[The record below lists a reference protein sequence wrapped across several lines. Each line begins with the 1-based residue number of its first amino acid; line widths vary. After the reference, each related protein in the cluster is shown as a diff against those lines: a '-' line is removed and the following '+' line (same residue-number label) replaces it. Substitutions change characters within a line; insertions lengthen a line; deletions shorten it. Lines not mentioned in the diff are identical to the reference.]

1 VSLAVLAHVARAHW
15 RARWLGGRRL
25 ESFQDRRAREIVKY
39 AVERSPF
46 FRSHWAG
53 RDLGDWR
60 SLPTVDK
67 AAMMSRFSDYNTAGV
82 TLDEA
87 MDVALRAERERNFSP
102 EIRGLTVGL
111 SSGTSGHRGLFLV
124 APDERAGWAGTIVAR
139 AVHRLR
145 PGMRVALVLR
155 ANSNLYESIGT
166 GSIRFRFID
175 LSEPDEAMAEAIAA
189 FRPDVLVAPP
199 STLERL
205 GARLRGVVQPEQVIS
220 VAEVLE
226 PQVAD
231 RIAASFAVAI
241 DQIYQCTEGLLA
253 VSCREHR
260 LHVQEDLVAIQWEA
274 GPEPGHVT
282 PIVTDLWRRA
292 QPIVRYRLNDLVRL
306 SEERCECGLSF
317 RVIEAVEGRADDVL
331 VFDGADGSTRA
342 VAPDFA
348 RRAVLL
354 ADPGIEDYEFV
365 QVSRSRVKVRVV
377 LRAGADQE
385 SIIRAVEHEV
395 RATLDGL
402 RCAPVEVDVTAV
414 AALVRSGSKLRRVRR
429 EVDAVLGDGGPVVQ
443 ESGAW
448 PSSSSSE

>member
-1 VSLAVLAHVARAHW
+1 MSLAVLAHVARAHW

-25 ESFQDRRAREIVKY
+25 ESFQDRRAREIVRY
-39 AVERSPF
+39 AFERSPF
-46 FRSHWAG
+46 FRSYWAG
-53 RDLGDWR
+53 HDLGDWR

-67 AAMMSRFSDYNTAGV
+67 AAMMSRFSEYNTAGV
-82 TLDEA
+82 SLDEA
-87 MDVALRAERERNFSP
+87 MDVAIRAERERNFSP
-102 EIRGLTVGL
+102 EVRGLTVGL

-124 APDERAGWAGTIVAR
+124 SARERAGWAGTIVAR
-139 AVHRLR
+139 AVRRPR
-145 PGMRVALVLR
+145 PGLRVALVLR

-166 GSIRFRFID
+166 GSVRFRFID
-175 LSEPDEAMAEAIAA
+175 LAEPDEAMAESIAQ

-205 GARLRGVVQPEQVIS
+205 GDRLRGVVQPEQVIS

-226 PQVAD
+226 PQVAE
-231 RIAASFAVAI
+231 RISAAFAVAV

-260 LHVQEDLVAIQWEA
+260 MHVQEDLVAIQWEA
-274 GPEPGHVT
+274 GPVAGLVT
-282 PIVTDLWRRA
+282 PVVTDLWRRA

-306 SEERCECGLSF
+306 TEDRCECGSSF

-331 VFDGADGSTRA
+331 VFDGVDGSTRA

-365 QVSRSRVKVRVV
+365 QVSGSRVTVRIV
-377 LRAGADQE
+377 LRAGADGDAVVG
-385 SIIRAVEHEV
+385 AVEREV
-395 RATLDGL
+395 RATLDTLG
-402 RCAPVEVDVTAV
+402 CAPVYVDVTCC
-414 AALVRSGSKLRRVRR
+414 AALIRSGSKLRRVRR
-429 EVDAVLGDGGPVVQ
+429 ELDDGLGDGETVVR
-443 ESGAW
+443 ESRAW
-448 PSSSSSE
+448 PSSSSSA